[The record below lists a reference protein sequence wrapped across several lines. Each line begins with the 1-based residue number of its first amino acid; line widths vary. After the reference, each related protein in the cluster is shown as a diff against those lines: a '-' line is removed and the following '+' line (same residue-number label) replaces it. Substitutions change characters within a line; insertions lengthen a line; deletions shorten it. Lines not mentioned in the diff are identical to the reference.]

1 MNGRFPSFAEVK
13 AHCGAIGRPDI
24 AEPFYLHYEK
34 NAWRLGNGNL
44 MGSYK
49 AAIQDWANKN
59 PAPTVTPDGKPIP
72 TAADIEADEK
82 RKREK
87 AEHGERILKEAQ
99 EYAAQ
104 LKVNRLAET

>member
-1 MNGRFPSFAEVK
+1 
-13 AHCGAIGRPDI
+13 
-24 AEPFYLHYEK
+24 
-34 NAWRLGNGNL
+34 
-44 MGSYK
+44 
-49 AAIQDWANKN
+49 
-59 PAPTVTPDGKPIP
+59 DGKPIP

-104 LKVNRLAET
+104 LKVNRLAETNRGADSKLSQVSPGGGVLGGS